1 MPKFL
6 SRAEVYR
13 ILQRELPDG
22 VYPDGAENDFYS
34 TADMAAIAD
43 CAATGYAN
51 LERVYENSFPK
62 TADERITDW
71 EFVAFGKLL
80 SGSLSLPEKQ
90 DKVSAR
96 IRARKGLTKQDMID
110 IVKSIIGTDK
120 LVEVANWGCHDG
132 GWSIGESELSIST
145 ILNGAR
151 QVDVTGTAI
160 CEADASDYGK
170 TDAEW
175 AIMQEEAYTYEVL
188 IYDYTLSAD
197 ERTEIDSELSIFEP
211 ARSQHVITDGLD
223 SNDML
228 EGDA

>member
-6 SRAEVYR
+6 TRAEVYR
-13 ILQRELPDG
+13 ILQRELPEG
-22 VYPDGAENDFYS
+22 VYPDGAEDDFYS

-51 LERVYENSFPK
+51 LERIYDNSFPMS
-62 TADERITDW
+62 ADERITDW
-71 EFVAFGKLL
+71 EITAFGRLL
-80 SGSLSLPEKQ
+80 KSGFSLSERQ
-90 DKVSAR
+90 DKTTAR

-120 LVEVANWGCHDG
+120 LVEIAAWGCHDG

-151 QVDVTGTAI
+151 QVDVTGRLI
-160 CEADASDYGK
+160 CEAEPSDYGK
-170 TDAEW
+170 TDDEW

-188 IYDYTLSAD
+188 IYDYSLTAD
-197 ERTEIDSELSIFEP
+197 ERDEIDSELSIFEP
-211 ARSQHVITDGLD
+211 ARSQHVITDNLD
-223 SNDML
+223 SADML
-228 EGDA
+228 AGSL

>member
-1 MPKFL
+1 MAKFL
-6 SRAEVYR
+6 NRAEIYR
-13 ILQRELPDG
+13 ILQRELPEG
-22 VYPDGAENDFYS
+22 VYPDGAESDFYS

-51 LERVYENSFPK
+51 LERVYQNSFPQ
-62 TADERITDW
+62 TSDERITDW
-71 EFVAFGKLL
+71 ELVAFGKLL
-80 SGSLSLPEKQ
+80 KASLTLPEKQ

-132 GWSIGESELSIST
+132 GWSIGESELGIST

-151 QVDVTGTAI
+151 QVDVTGTTI

-170 TDAEW
+170 TDEEW

-228 EGDA
+228 EGNA